1 MSDRKR
7 NHIPAD
13 RSRVNIYEQYELEY
27 WTKKWNCTAAEL
39 RAAVAATDSIMAAT
53 VETYLKTKGTAAGS
67 TSRAGRVR
75 CLIQNQRS
83 DL

>member
-67 TSRAGRVR
+67 TLQGWQSQMSNSHRRG
-75 CLIQNQRS
+75 